1 MKKKYLL
8 YLLFYFVSSSVFGQ
22 GSDLLVTFPT
32 PLPMCKSGDCTN
44 ILANFPLLGQTTG
57 YNNGLPI
64 PPQTYSPDF
73 PTTWDG
79 IFGHKIDATGDDVWS
94 PVFNLPFNFT
104 FYGVTYNK
112 LIIGSNGVISFDI
125 ANAGGFCPWAYT
137 GTIPS
142 PTFPIRNA
150 IYCVYQDTDIR
161 TTANGGAVTD
171 PTTQNVNFYILD
183 TGANAA
189 PNRVFVA
196 NWNDLPQYACA
207 SGVGNQ
213 TSQLVLHEGTN
224 QIDFNIKKRS
234 CCSGWNSGSGVIG
247 TQNAAGTLASIP
259 AGFNTGCWNS
269 TNISFQSTP
278 TGTAVPHTLKWEKG
292 GVPVGSVNQNPLNV
306 CVTGP
311 TVYTAIVEYTNP
323 NGTTFSIEN
332 DITVDLEGPLPVQT
346 PQTVPICTLG
356 LPPYTVNVNQNSYI
370 LNGATPSDYD
380 ITYFTDFNAA
390 DNDLTASSF
399 YIPNPNAFL
408 LTVAPPFQVYARI
421 FDTNTGCYNVRSFNI
436 TGAAPGGT
444 FSYAQPNYCNTL
456 LTTAPV
462 IPSGLS
468 SGGTYA
474 ADPATTDL
482 IINAATGEVTPNGSV
497 PATYTVRYTLPASG
511 ACPAY
516 TTTAPITIVACSC
529 DVTVTSPPACLGQNA
544 TVTAVPVNSTVTYN
558 YVWTV
563 PAAYTDPNPGNVATF
578 QTIVPGTYTV
588 YITDP
593 ITSCVSATM
602 STVVSFVTPPNAGF
616 GASKTICE
624 TDLTPINLFSLL
636 TGTPQVGG
644 TWTAT
649 GTGTG
654 GTLVGN
660 IYTPAVGSTTRTFE
674 YKVTGTSPC
683 VDATSII
690 TIIIQPQPNA
700 GIDGSTSVCD
710 SNSTPINLFSVLG
723 GSPQTGGTWTATG
736 TGTGGTLVGSIYT
749 PAIGATTR
757 TFEYTITG
765 TAPCVT
771 DKSTVTVTIVPKAD
785 AGIDAS
791 KTVCETDT
799 TPINLFNLLTG
810 TPQTGGT
817 WTATGTGTG
826 GTFTAGTGTYSPA
839 IGATTRTFE
848 YKVTGTTPCGDDI
861 SVVTINVLVQP
872 NAGIDGSTIVCDND
886 ATPINLASF
895 LTGSPQTGGTWAAT
909 GTGTGGTFVAATGTF
924 TPAVGAT
931 TRTFEY
937 TITGT
942 SPCVTDKST
951 VTVNIVPKADAGIDA
966 SKTVCETDT
975 TPINL
980 FNLLTGTPQTGGTW
994 TATGT
999 GTGGTFIAGT
1009 GTYSPAVGAT
1019 TRTFEYKVT
1028 GTTPCGDDTSV
1039 VTINVLVQPN
1049 AGVDGSTIACDNDA
1063 TPINLAS
1070 LLTGSP
1076 QTGGTWAATGT
1087 GTGGTLVGGIYTPAI
1102 GATTRTFEYTITGT
1116 APCVTDKSTVTVNII
1131 PKADAGIDA
1140 SKTVCETDTTPINL
1154 FNLLTGTPQTGGTW
1168 TATGTGTGGTFT
1180 AGTGTYSPAV
1190 GATTRTFEYKVIGTT
1205 PCGDDISVVTINVLV
1220 QPNAGI
1226 DGSTIACDND
1236 ATPINLASLLTGS
1249 PQTGGTWAAT
1259 GTGTGGTFVA
1269 GTGTYSPAVGATTR
1283 TFEYTITG
1291 TSPCVTD
1298 KSTVTVNIIPKADA
1312 GIDASKT
1319 VCETDTTPINLFNLL
1334 TGTPQTG
1341 GTWTA
1346 TGTGTGGTFTAGT
1359 GTYSPAVG
1367 ATTRTFEYKVTG
1379 TTPCGDDTSVV
1390 TINVLVQPNAGIDG
1404 NTTVCDSDSTPI
1416 NLASF
1421 LTGSPQTGGT
1431 WAATGTGTGG
1441 TLVGGIYTPAIG
1453 ATTRTFEYKVSGAS
1467 PCIDDTSIVTVNI
1480 IPKADAG
1487 IDASKTVCEND
1498 TTPINLFNLLTG
1510 TPQLGGTWTA
1520 TGTGTGG
1527 TLVGGIYTPA
1537 IGATNR
1543 TFEYKVTGTPP
1554 CLDDTSIVSINI
1566 LPLPGA
1572 FLAGNNQVCL
1582 NTLPKPQITFTGF
1595 GGTPPYTFTYN
1606 INSGF
1611 PQTTQSSSTSDIAII
1626 DVDTNIDGT
1635 FRYNLLSVTSATTP
1649 ACSNPQND
1657 FVIVTVLPL
1666 PTATIETSATQA
1678 CLTTTSPQI
1687 TFKGFNG
1694 TAPYTFEYKI
1704 NGVLNTKTT
1713 ASGSNTVSIV
1723 VPNTAGVYS
1732 YELISVSSTTSPS
1745 CNHILSG
1752 PNRIVTVTIVPLPT
1766 LTLNF
1771 GSIATPVVCI
1781 GNPIAPIVYTIGGSA
1796 TGATVVG
1803 TLPNGISGVFTGP
1816 NTFTISGTPTQS
1828 SNTPYNFTV
1837 ETSGGC
1843 LPKATLNG
1851 SITVNPAATIVL
1863 SSGNNNQS
1871 VCVQTQAITNMIYTF
1886 ANGAT
1891 SAYISSGNLPTG
1903 VNGAQVGNT
1912 FVISGTPTTFGT
1924 FDFVISTTGGCPST
1938 PINGSITVKPKVS
1951 LLLTSTLSTTIQ
1963 PQVCLTGTILP
1974 ITYIVGDGAI
1984 SAQATGLPPGVLQN
1998 FNPSTGILTIS
2009 GPVTSLGTYNYTVST
2024 VGGCSIATLGGT
2036 ITVIPSA
2043 TIQLSSPVGTD
2054 AQSICIFEPM
2064 NDIIY
2069 YLDNGATSA
2078 SIILGE
2084 IPKGITAVADTATN
2098 SFILSGTPTESGTFN
2113 FTIRTS
2119 GGCLYDEITGSI
2131 RVIALPLFALE
2142 TLGYVCVDVAG
2153 TPTTQV
2159 DIYTNLNASQ
2169 YSFVWSDANGVLSPP
2184 ETNNFLI
2191 AKKPGDY
2198 SVDATFLATGCV
2210 GTASTT
2216 IVPSLPPS
2224 AATAASPSYFAENQ
2238 LITVNVTP
2246 PGVYEYQVDNGA
2258 FQDSNQFYGLTPG
2271 THTIYVQDKFS
2282 CGFTTTTIHIVDF
2295 PKYFTPNGD
2304 GYNDVWNISEI
2315 ANQPNSRIFI
2325 YDRYGKLVKE
2335 ISPGTSGW
2343 DGTFNAVPLPADD
2356 YWFKVFYKEDGI
2368 EKEFKSHISL
2378 KR

>member
-22 GSDLLVTFPT
+22 SSDLQVTFST
-32 PLPMCKSGDCTN
+32 PLPICKSGDCTN
-44 ILANFPLLGQTTG
+44 ITATIPALGQTTG

-73 PTTWDG
+73 LTTWDG
-79 IFGHKIDATGDDVWS
+79 IFGHKIDAVGDDVWS
-94 PVFNLPFNFT
+94 PVFNLPFNFS

-112 LIIGSNGVISFDI
+112 LIIGTNGVVSFDI
-125 ANAGGFCPWAYT
+125 ANAGGACPWAFT

-142 PTFPIRNA
+142 TTFPIRNA

-161 TTANGGAVTD
+161 EFLPANPTVAVLD
-171 PTTQNVNFYILD
+171 PSIQNVNFYILN
-183 TGANAA
+183 TGPYAA

-196 NWNDLPQYACA
+196 NWNELPQYNCQN
-207 SGVGNQ
+207 GVGLQ
-213 TSQLVLHEGTN
+213 TSQIVLHEGTN
-224 QIDFNIKKRS
+224 VIEFNIKKRS

-247 TQNAAGTLASIP
+247 TQNAAGTQASFP
-259 AGFNTGCWNS
+259 AGFNTSCWNS

-278 TGTAVPHTLKWEKG
+278 TGTAVPRTLKWEKG

-311 TVYTAIVEYTNP
+311 TTYTAIVEYTNP

-356 LPPYTVNVNQNSYI
+356 PLPYTVNVNQNSYI

-408 LTVAPPFQVYARI
+408 LTVAPPFIVYARI

-462 IPSGLS
+462 VPSGLS

-529 DVTVTSPPACLGQNA
+529 DVAVTSPPACLGQNA
-544 TVTAVPVNSTVTYN
+544 TVTAVPVNTTVTYV

-616 GASKTICE
+616 GASKPICE
-624 TDLTPINLFSLL
+624 TDFTPINLFSLL
-636 TGTPQVGG
+636 TGTPQSGG

-660 IYTPAVGSTTRTFE
+660 IYTPASASTTRTFE

-683 VDATSII
+683 SDATSVI
-690 TIIIQPQPNA
+690 TIIKEPQPNA
-700 GIDGSTSVCD
+700 GSNNSISVCD
-710 SNSTPINLFSVLG
+710 NNLTPINLFSVLG
-723 GSPQTGGTWTATG
+723 GSPQTGGTWAATG
-736 TGTGGTLVGSIYT
+736 TGTGGTLVGGIYT
-749 PAIGATTR
+749 PAIGPSTR
-757 TFEYTITG
+757 TFEYTIIG
-765 TAPCVT
+765 TVPCIT
-771 DKSTVTVTIVPKAD
+771 AKSTVTVTIVPKAD
-785 AGIDAS
+785 AGGDGAATI
-791 KTVCETDT
+791 CETNT
-799 TPINLFNLLTG
+799 NPINLFNLLTG

-826 GTFTAGTGTYSPA
+826 GTLVGNIYTPA
-839 IGATTRTFE
+839 GATTRTFE
-848 YKVTGTTPCGDDI
+848 YKVTGTPPC
-861 SVVTINVLVQP
+861 L
-872 NAGIDGSTIVCDND
+872 
-886 ATPINLASF
+886 
-895 LTGSPQTGGTWAAT
+895 
-909 GTGTGGTFVAATGTF
+909 
-924 TPAVGAT
+924 
-931 TRTFEY
+931 
-937 TITGT
+937 
-942 SPCVTDKST
+942 
-951 VTVNIVPKADAGIDA
+951 
-966 SKTVCETDT
+966 
-975 TPINL
+975 
-980 FNLLTGTPQTGGTW
+980 
-994 TATGT
+994 
-999 GTGGTFIAGT
+999 
-1009 GTYSPAVGAT
+1009 
-1019 TRTFEYKVT
+1019 
-1028 GTTPCGDDTSV
+1028 DDTSV
-1039 VTINVLVQPN
+1039 VTIDVFVQPD
-1049 AGVDGSTIACDNDA
+1049 AGTGTSIAVCDNNLN
-1063 TPINLAS
+1063 PITLFS
-1070 LLTGSP
+1070 LLTGTP

-1087 GTGGTLVGGIYTPAI
+1087 GTGGTLVGGIYTPAIGPLTRTFEYTIIGTVPCITAKSTVTVTIVPKADAGIDRSTTICETDTNPINLFNLLNGTPQTGGTWTTTGTGGTLFGNIYTPVVGSTTRTFEYKVTGTSPCADDTSIVTINVLVQPNAGVDGSIPICDNNLTPINLFSVLGGSPQTGGTWVATGTGTGGTLVGDIYTPAI

-1116 APCVTDKSTVTVNII
+1116 APCVTDKSTVTVNIT
-1131 PKADAGIDA
+1131 PKADAGIDR
-1140 SKTVCETDTTPINL
+1140 STTI
-1154 FNLLTGTPQTGGTW
+1154 
-1168 TATGTGTGGTFT
+1168 
-1180 AGTGTYSPAV
+1180 
-1190 GATTRTFEYKVIGTT
+1190 
-1205 PCGDDISVVTINVLV
+1205 
-1220 QPNAGI
+1220 
-1226 DGSTIACDND
+1226 
-1236 ATPINLASLLTGS
+1236 
-1249 PQTGGTWAAT
+1249 
-1259 GTGTGGTFVA
+1259 
-1269 GTGTYSPAVGATTR
+1269 
-1283 TFEYTITG
+1283 
-1291 TSPCVTD
+1291 
-1298 KSTVTVNIIPKADA
+1298 
-1312 GIDASKT
+1312 
-1319 VCETDTTPINLFNLL
+1319 
-1334 TGTPQTG
+1334 
-1341 GTWTA
+1341 
-1346 TGTGTGGTFTAGT
+1346 
-1359 GTYSPAVG
+1359 
-1367 ATTRTFEYKVTG
+1367 
-1379 TTPCGDDTSVV
+1379 
-1390 TINVLVQPNAGIDG
+1390 
-1404 NTTVCDSDSTPI
+1404 
-1416 NLASF
+1416 
-1421 LTGSPQTGGT
+1421 
-1431 WAATGTGTGG
+1431 
-1441 TLVGGIYTPAIG
+1441 
-1453 ATTRTFEYKVSGAS
+1453 
-1467 PCIDDTSIVTVNI
+1467 
-1480 IPKADAG
+1480 
-1487 IDASKTVCEND
+1487 CEND
-1498 TTPINLFNLLTG
+1498 TAPINLFNLLTG

-1554 CLDDTSIVSINI
+1554 CGDDTSIVSINI

-1572 FLAGNNQVCL
+1572 SLTGNNQVCL
-1582 NTLPKPQITFTGF
+1582 TTLPKPQITFTGF

-1611 PQTTQSSSTSDIAII
+1611 PQTTQSSSTSDIAVI

-1635 FRYNLLSVTSATTP
+1635 FRYNLLSVESATTP

-1678 CLTTTSPQI
+1678 CLNTTSPQI

-1713 ASGSNTVSIV
+1713 AIGSNTVSIV

-1745 CNHILSG
+1745 CNNILSG
-1752 PNRIVTVTIVPLPT
+1752 PNRIISVTIVPLPT

-1803 TLPNGISGVFTGP
+1803 TLPNGITGVFTGP
-1816 NTFTISGTPTQS
+1816 NTFTISGTPSQS
-1828 SNTPYNFTV
+1828 SNTPYTFTV

-1871 VCVQTQAITNMIYTF
+1871 VCLQTQAITNMIYSF

-1891 SAYISSGNLPTG
+1891 SAYISSGSLPAGING
-1903 VNGAQVGNT
+1903 VQVGNT
-1912 FVISGTPTTFGT
+1912 FIISGTPTTFGT
-1924 FDFVISTTGGCPST
+1924 FNFEISTTGGCPST

-1951 LLLTSTLSTTIQ
+1951 ILLTSTATTTNQ
-1963 PQVCLTGTILP
+1963 SRCLTDSILP
-1974 ITYIVGDGAI
+1974 ITYIVGDGAT
-1984 SAQATGLPPGVLQN
+1984 SAQATGLPPGVIQN
-1998 FNPSTGILTIS
+1998 FNSTTGVLTIS
-2009 GPVTSLGTYNYTVST
+2009 GPVTSLGIYNYTVST
-2024 VGGCSIATLGGT
+2024 FGGCSIATLGGT
-2036 ITVIPSA
+2036 ITVTPSA

-2069 YLDNGATSA
+2069 FLGNGALSA

-2084 IPKGITAVADTATN
+2084 IPKGITAVTDTATN
-2098 SFILSGTPTESGTFN
+2098 SFILSGTPTESGIFN
-2113 FTIRTS
+2113 FTIRTIN
-2119 GGCLYDEITGSI
+2119 GCLYDEITGSI
-2131 RVIALPLFALE
+2131 RVNALPLFALE
-2142 TLGYVCVDVAG
+2142 SLGYVCVDVAG

-2159 DIYTNLNASQ
+2159 DIYTNLNTSQ
-2169 YSFVWSDANGVLSPP
+2169 YSFVWSDANGVLTPP

-2198 SVDATFLATGCV
+2198 SVEATFLATGCV

-2224 AATAASPSYFAENQ
+2224 AATAASPSFFAENQ

-2258 FQDSNQFYGLTPG
+2258 FQDSNLFYGLTPG

-2325 YDRYGKLVKE
+2325 YDRYGKLLKE

-2356 YWFKVFYKEDGI
+2356 YWFKVFYKEDGV